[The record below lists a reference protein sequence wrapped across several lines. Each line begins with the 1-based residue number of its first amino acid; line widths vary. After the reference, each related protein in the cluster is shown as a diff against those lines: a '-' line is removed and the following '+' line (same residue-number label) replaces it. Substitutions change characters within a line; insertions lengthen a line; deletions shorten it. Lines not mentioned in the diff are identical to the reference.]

1 MGGPI
6 TLVAIYL
13 TIWWTVLFAVLPL
26 GVQSRADAGLPND
39 GSDPGAPVDPKLK
52 KKFITTTWVST
63 VVFAILWLVV
73 HFKLIDLSRLPGPH
87 S

>member
-1 MGGPI
+1 MSWATGLMVY
-6 TLVAIYL
+6 LV
-13 TIWWTVLFAVLPL
+13 IWWTVLFAILPL

-52 KKFITTTWVST
+52 RKFITTTWVSAL
-63 VVFAILWLVV
+63 VFAVLWLVV
-73 HFKLIDLSRLPGPH
+73 RFGHIDLTRLPGPH